1 MNDESAAPRLA
12 LRSIDNGDSK
22 APNSRKIPFISP
34 VSNSAKNPTLF
45 SLTSIDQTLL
55 PVDGGETQEEFSP
68 FLGCLDDVVT
78 EARASKLIIFVR
90 LGPNRFDPEFLS
102 RIFSFAIKIE

>member
-1 MNDESAAPRLA
+1 VNDENAAPRLA
-12 LRSIDNGDSK
+12 LRSIDNG
-22 APNSRKIPFISP
+22 

-102 RIFSFAIKIE
+102 RLFSFAIKIE